1 VGFGPAFL
9 FGISALPKAAGHSVY
24 RRVYLTMSLASRIED
39 LIRPTIE
46 ELGFEIVRIE
56 LLGEMNPCL
65 QIMADRLDQTAM
77 TVDDCARISRAVS
90 AIMDVEDPITNAY
103 TLEVSSP
110 GLDRPLVKPAHFER
124 FKGNEI
130 RLERRGVGDSQRR
143 FRGQLL
149 GLEGDNV
156 KLLIK
161 GEEVQIPFVDVLK
174 AKMVVTDELIA
185 AAKEGTG

>member
-1 VGFGPAFL
+1 
-9 FGISALPKAAGHSVY
+9 
-24 RRVYLTMSLASRIED
+24 MSLADRIEG
-39 LIRPTIE
+39 LISPTIE

-65 QIMADRLDQTAM
+65 QVMADRLDQTGM
-77 TVDDCARISRAVS
+77 NVDDCAQISRAIS
-90 AIMDVEDPITNAY
+90 AIMDVEDPITTPY

-110 GLDRPLVKPAHFER
+110 GIDRPLVKMAHFER

-130 RLERRGVGDSQRR
+130 RVEIRAARDDQRR

-149 GLEGDNV
+149 GLSGENI
-156 KLLIK
+156 KLQIK
-161 GEEVQIPFVDVLK
+161 GEEILIPFADILK

>member
-1 VGFGPAFL
+1 
-9 FGISALPKAAGHSVY
+9 
-24 RRVYLTMSLASRIED
+24 MSLASRIED
-39 LIRPTIE
+39 LIHPTIQ
-46 ELGFEIVRIE
+46 ELGFEIVRVE

-77 TVDDCARISRAVS
+77 SVDDCATISRAVS
-90 AIMDVEDPITNAY
+90 AIMDVEDPITKAY

-130 RLERRGVGDSQRR
+130 RLERRGANDDQRR

-149 GLEGDNV
+149 GLDGENV

-161 GEEVQIPFVDVLK
+161 GEEVLIPFVDVLK